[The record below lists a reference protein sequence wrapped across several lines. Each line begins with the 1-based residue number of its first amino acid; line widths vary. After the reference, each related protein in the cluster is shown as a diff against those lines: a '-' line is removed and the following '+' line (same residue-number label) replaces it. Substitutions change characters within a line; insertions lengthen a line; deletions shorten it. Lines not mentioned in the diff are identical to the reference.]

1 MKLTD
6 DSNYDSVDKIGE
18 LYDAVPLYTKRSD
31 IAFYVEEGVKSG
43 GPVLEAGCGTG
54 RVLLPT
60 ARAGIDITGIDSSVM
75 MLDRCRARIA
85 AEPEEVQ
92 ERISLHESDI
102 REFDL
107 GQTFSLATIPF
118 RPFQHLLTIDD
129 QMAALR
135 SIHKHLK
142 PGGRLIFDAFHPNLA
157 ALAAGARP
165 EAEEMP
171 PTELPDGRICSRSG
185 IVRAVRVSEQVSD
198 ISLVY
203 YVTNP
208 DGSKE
213 RVVHDFE
220 MRWFFRYEVE
230 HLLARAG
237 FVLRAMYGN
246 FDRSGFADSSPEM
259 IFVAERL

>member
-1 MKLTD
+1 MKHTD
-6 DSNYDSVDKIGE
+6 DSHYDSVDKIGE
-18 LYDAVPLYTKRSD
+18 LYDAVPLYTKRAD
-31 IAFYVEEGVKSG
+31 IAFYVDEGVNSG
-43 GPVLEAGCGTG
+43 GAVLEAGCGTG
-54 RVLLPT
+54 RVLIPT
-60 ARAGIDITGIDSSVM
+60 ARAGVDITGIDSSVM
-75 MLDRCRARIA
+75 MLDRCRARLA
-85 AEPEEVQ
+85 AEPEQVQ
-92 ERISLHESDI
+92 RKVTLHEADI
-102 REFDL
+102 RDFDV

-118 RPFQHLLTIDD
+118 RPFQHLLTVDD
-129 QMAALR
+129 QMATLR
-135 SIHKHLK
+135 SIHNHLK
-142 PGGRLIFDAFHPNLA
+142 PGGHLIFDAFHPNLA

-165 EAEEMP
+165 ETEEMP

-185 IVRAVRVSEQVSD
+185 IVRAVHVSEQISD

-213 RVVHDFE
+213 RVVHDFN

-230 HLLARAG
+230 HLLARTG

-246 FDRSGFADSSPEM
+246 FDRSAFADSSPEM

>member
-1 MKLTD
+1 MKQTD
-6 DSNYDSVDKIGE
+6 DSHYDSVEKIGE

-31 IAFYVEEGVKSG
+31 IAFYVEEAVKSG
-43 GPVLEAGCGTG
+43 GAVLEAGCGTG
-54 RVLLPT
+54 RVLIPT
-60 ARAGIDITGIDSSVM
+60 ARAGVDITGIDASIM
-75 MLDRCRARIA
+75 MLDRCRVRLS
-85 AEPEEVQ
+85 AESEQVQ
-92 ERISLHESDI
+92 RKVTLHEADI
-102 REFDL
+102 RDFDV

-118 RPFQHLLTIDD
+118 RPFQHLLTVDD
-129 QMAALR
+129 QMSALS

-142 PGGRLIFDAFHPNLA
+142 PGGRLIFDVFNPNFA

-165 EAEEMP
+165 ETEEMP

-185 IVRAVRVSEQVSD
+185 IVRAVHVSEQVSD

-230 HLLARAG
+230 HLLARTG
-237 FVLRAMYGN
+237 FVLCAMYGN
-246 FDRSGFADSSPEM
+246 FDRSAFADSSPDM

>member
-1 MKLTD
+1 VKHTD
-6 DSNYDSVDKIGE
+6 DARYDTVDKIGE
-18 LYDAVPLYTKRSD
+18 LYDAVPLYTARPD
-31 IAFYVEEGVKSG
+31 IAFYVEEAVKSG
-43 GPVLEAGCGTG
+43 GAVLEAGCGTG
-54 RVLLPT
+54 RVLIPT
-60 ARAGIDITGIDSSVM
+60 AREGVDITGIDSSVM
-75 MLDRCRARIA
+75 MLDRCRARL
-85 AEPEEVQ
+85 EYESEETQ
-92 ERISLHESDI
+92 ENVTLHDGDI
-102 REFDL
+102 RDFDL
-107 GQTFSLATIPF
+107 GVTFSLVTIPF
-118 RPFQHLLTIDD
+118 RPFQHLLTVDD
-129 QMAALR
+129 QMSALQ
-135 SIHKHLK
+135 SIHRHLE

-171 PTELPDGRICSRSG
+171 PTPLPDGRVCSRSG
-185 IVRAVRVSEQVSD
+185 MVRAVRVSEQISD

-230 HLLARAG
+230 HLLARSG
-237 FVLRAMYGN
+237 FALRKLYGN
-246 FDRSGFADSSPEM
+246 FDRSAFADASPEM